1 MFVRKNSSKDGRIFL
16 SFARSY
22 RENGKN
28 RQKHLESI
36 GYLDDL
42 QKQYSDPIN
51 HFKEIAK
58 QRTADESFNSE
69 PITLLLNPSTKISE
83 MEIGNKNLGYVVLEK
98 IYHELG
104 IHTFFKRH
112 ENRLNIDYNLNSIF
126 RLLVY
131 QRILAP
137 GSKNQAYEN
146 QDLFFEKLAPSVES
160 VYRSLDYYD
169 RFNLDL
175 QTWLNNSIKEQYGR
189 NQELAYYDVTNYY
202 FEIDQ
207 EDELRRFGPSKEKR
221 KDPIVQMGLLLDS
234 QGLPLSYH
242 LFPGNE
248 SEKLSLTPIME
259 RIKADYKLGRIIVV
273 ADKGLNCG
281 DNIARQVAVGNGY
294 VFSQSIRGADL
305 EFKQFVLGQ
314 SGYKSTG
321 EYSKCKSRIYPRE
334 ITYKD
339 NNGKK
344 KKIRIDQKQVVFF
357 SQDYADKARY
367 ERNRTIAKAKKY
379 LSSPSSLTRAMAYSA
394 AAYIK
399 GLQVDEEGEI
409 VETSTK
415 LYLDEEKIREEQQFD
430 GYYSIV
436 TSEFNLSDS
445 EIIDIYHGLWKIEE
459 AFKITKSE
467 FKTRPVFVSL
477 ESHIEA
483 HFLTCFV
490 SLLLIRILELRMNQA
505 LLPDSSEGA
514 KKGQTLRF
522 SAFSLLDSLKNYTC
536 SIVSENLYN
545 FQYTDSIIQSI
556 EKVFGFDLSLKYRK
570 RGDIKII
577 IASAKK

>member
-1 MFVRKNSSKDGRIFL
+1 MFVRKNRSKDGRIFL

-22 RENGKN
+22 RENGRN

-36 GYLDDL
+36 GYLEEL
-42 QKQYSDPIN
+42 QKQYSDPVA
-51 HFKEIAK
+51 HFKEVAK
-58 QRTADESFNSE
+58 QRTAEESVHSE
-69 PITLLLNPSTKISE
+69 PITLVLDPSTKISE

-104 IHTFFKRH
+104 IDTFFKRH

-137 GSKNQAYEN
+137 GSKKQAYEN
-146 QDLFFEKLAPSVES
+146 QDLFFEKLAPSAES
-160 VYRSLDYYD
+160 VYRSLDYFD
-169 RFNLDL
+169 RFSLDI

-259 RIKADYKLGRIIVV
+259 RIKEDYKLGRIIVV

-281 DNIARQVAVGNGY
+281 DNIARQIAAGNGY

-305 EFKQFVLGQ
+305 EFKQFVLSQ
-314 SGYKSTG
+314 SGYRTTG
-321 EYSKCKSRIYPRE
+321 EYSRCKSRIYPRE

-339 NNGKK
+339 SDGKK

-367 ERNRTIAKAKKY
+367 ERSRTVAKAKKY
-379 LSSPSSLTRAMAYSA
+379 LTTPSALTRAMAYSA

-399 GLQVDEEGEI
+399 GLQIDEDGEI
-409 VETSTK
+409 IETSTK
-415 LYLDEEKIREEQQFD
+415 LYLDEDKIREEEQFD
-430 GYYSIV
+430 GYYSII
-436 TSEFNLSDS
+436 TGELNLSDS
-445 EIIDIYHGLWKIEE
+445 AIIDIYHGLWKIEE
-459 AFKITKSE
+459 TFKITKSE
-467 FKTRPVFVSL
+467 FRTRPVFVSL

-505 LLPDSSEGA
+505 LLPDSSAGA
-514 KKGQTLRF
+514 NKAQTLRF
-522 SAFSLLDSLKNYTC
+522 SSFALIDSLKKYTC

-545 FQYTDSIIQSI
+545 FQYTDDIIQSI
-556 EKVFGFDLSLKYRK
+556 EKVFGFDLSLKYRR
-570 RGDIKII
+570 RGDIKKI